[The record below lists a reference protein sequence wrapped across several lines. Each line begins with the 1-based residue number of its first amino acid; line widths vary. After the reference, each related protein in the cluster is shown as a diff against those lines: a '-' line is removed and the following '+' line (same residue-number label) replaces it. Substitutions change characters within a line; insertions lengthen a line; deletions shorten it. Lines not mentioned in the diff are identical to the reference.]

1 MIPYSVLLL
10 AFVIACMSCA
20 PPSRRVW
27 AFISFAL
34 LGLALQAASFSAVN
48 GCLALLA
55 KDEGR
60 GFFSLFAL
68 GGLVAAFILSAVF
81 LLFLRSGGLVAPRR
95 PLAYRSLAFVAI
107 IVTWTFCASQYPDL
121 NWW

>member
-1 MIPYSVLLL
+1 
-10 AFVIACMSCA
+10 MSCA

-34 LGLALQAASFSAVN
+34 LGLALQAVSFSAVN
-48 GCLALLA
+48 GCLGLLA
-55 KDEGR
+55 KDEAR
-60 GFFSLFAL
+60 SFFSLFAL

-81 LLFLRSGGLVAPRR
+81 LLFLLGGGLVVPR
-95 PLAYRSLAFVAI
+95 RSLAVRSLVFVAI
-107 IVTWTFCASQYPDL
+107 TVTWTFWASQYPEL

>member
-1 MIPYSVLLL
+1 
-10 AFVIACMSCA
+10 MSCA
-20 PPSRRVW
+20 PPTRRVW
-27 AFISFAL
+27 AVISFAL

-55 KDEGR
+55 TSEAR
-60 GFFSLFAL
+60 SFHSLFAL

-81 LLFLRSGGLVAPRR
+81 LLFLRGGGLVVPRR
-95 PLAYRSLAFVAI
+95 PLAVRSLVFVAI
-107 IVTWTFCASQYPDL
+107 AVTWTFWASRYPDL